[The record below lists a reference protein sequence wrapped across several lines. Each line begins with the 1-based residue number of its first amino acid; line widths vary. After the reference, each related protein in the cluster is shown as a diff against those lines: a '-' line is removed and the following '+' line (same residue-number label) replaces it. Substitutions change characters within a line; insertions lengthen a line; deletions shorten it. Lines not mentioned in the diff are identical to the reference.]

1 MTKFD
6 DDVKQCVPGSFF
18 MIASSADNQESEE
31 AYNTTNFE
39 LPNPNGK
46 QGGACTSAF
55 LQQQYDG
62 AAHGSTWVETLS
74 EMRDVLKSMGYQQTP
89 TLSSSRPVL
98 PHHPMRIVP
107 PGSGKRRAILIGIN
121 YVGQNGELRAC
132 HNDCNNVKDFLIDV
146 HGFREDEMLIL
157 MDDGKHQEPTKANIE
172 NAFVLLTKY
181 SQPND
186 VCFVSF
192 SGHGGNTEDLNGDED
207 DGWDETLIPVDFREN
222 GQIVDDD
229 ILKMLV
235 KPMKKGV
242 HCTVLMD
249 CCHSGTVLDLP
260 YKLAAGQ
267 TKSKREVGFDT
278 EIVREAVRP
287 RKKTMEEIKAIKKQR
302 TKKEAQ
308 ERKRQEA
315 AAKGSNDNNNGE
327 EPEEV
332 VVGPK
337 LAPNGQPVLPIRA
350 PRPQQAEPVM
360 QEEEGREDT
369 TKKQPKKKK
378 WGRKQQQLR
387 DEQAPPPPP
396 GQCLVQ

>member
-1 MTKFD
+1 
-6 DDVKQCVPGSFF
+6 
-18 MIASSADNQESEE
+18 
-31 AYNTTNFE
+31 
-39 LPNPNGK
+39 
-46 QGGACTSAF
+46 
-55 LQQQYDG
+55 
-62 AAHGSTWVETLS
+62 
-74 EMRDVLKSMGYQQTP
+74 
-89 TLSSSRPVL
+89 
-98 PHHPMRIVP
+98 
-107 PGSGKRRAILIGIN
+107 LIGIN

-172 NAFVLLTKY
+172 NAFILLTKY

-192 SGHGGNTEDLNGDED
+192 SGHGGNTEDLDGDED

-267 TKSKREVGFDT
+267 TKSKREVGFNT

-287 RKKTMEEIKAIKKQR
+287 RKKTMEEIKQIKKQKA
-302 TKKEAQ
+302 KKAAQ
-308 ERKRQEA
+308 ERKMQEA
-315 AAKGSNDNNNGE
+315 AAKENTSGE
-327 EPEEV
+327 EPAEEV
-332 VVGPK
+332 IVGPK
-337 LAPNGQPVLPIRA
+337 LAPNGQPVLPVRAPA
-350 PRPQQAEPVM
+350 PRPEQADPVA
-360 QEEEGREDT
+360 EDGLED

-378 WGRKQQQLR
+378 WGRKQQLR